1 MKILTKKTIQISRQT
16 MLRRAFKGQ
25 KLESSQSKKVE
36 PKILRMPMK
45 KTRHPWLR
53 SSNSL
58 RPNTMQRARKKRES
72 ARRTGSSSEQDVW
85 LRTHLRFC
93 RQFQVFLTL
102 ILVRDSVKKRRFEPL
117 ILTRFAVFNHS

>member
-1 MKILTKKTIQISRQT
+1 MRTIRMSTKRTIQIRT
-16 MLRRAFKGQ
+16 FKGH
-25 KLESSQSKKVE
+25 KLESSQLKRVE
-36 PKILRMPMK
+36 PKILLTPMK

-58 RPNTMQRARKKRES
+58 RPNTNQRARKKRES

-117 ILTRFAVFNHS
+117 ILIRFAVFNHS